1 MSETRPEIP
10 ADVPRRRLAI
20 YLPLILF
27 GALALLFLVRL
38 FAGDPQK
45 LPSALIGKAA
55 PQTVLPALPG
65 LMRAGQ
71 AVPGIAASSA
81 PGQVTVLNVFASWC
95 VPCRD
100 EHPVLMDLATAIKG
114 QNVRLVGLN
123 YKDKPEAALKFLA
136 DLGNP
141 YGEVGVDASGRT
153 GIDWGVYGVPETFVI
168 GPDGMIVYKQVGP
181 LTTASVKSVILPA
194 IEKAR
199 TQK

>member
-1 MSETRPEIP
+1 MSETPPEAP

-65 LMRAGQ
+65 LVRGGQ
-71 AVPGIAASSA
+71 AVPGIAGSSQ
-81 PGQVTVLNVFASWC
+81 PGKVTVLNVFASWC

-100 EHPVLMDLATAIKG
+100 EHPVLMELERTLKG
-114 QNVRLVGLN
+114 QDVRLIGLN
-123 YKDKPEAALKFLA
+123 YKDRPDAALKFLA

-141 YGEVGVDASGRT
+141 YGEVGVDAAGRA

-168 GPDGMIVYKQVGP
+168 RADGVIAYKHVGP
-181 LTTASVKSVILPA
+181 LTNASVKSALLPA

-199 TQK
+199 SK